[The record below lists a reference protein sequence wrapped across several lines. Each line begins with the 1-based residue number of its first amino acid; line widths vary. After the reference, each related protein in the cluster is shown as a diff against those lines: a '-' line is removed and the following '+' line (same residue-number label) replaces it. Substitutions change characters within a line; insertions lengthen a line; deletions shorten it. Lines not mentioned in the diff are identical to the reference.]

1 MTELL
6 YLKDSYLR
14 NFEARVLGAEE
25 DKVVLSA
32 TAFYPEGGG
41 QPTDTGALIYEGER
55 YPVVKVKREGG
66 EVVHYC
72 EGAELKEGDVVR
84 GEIDWQRRY
93 TFMRYHTALH
103 ILAKVLFDEFEAVVT
118 GNQIGLEK
126 SRMDFDVAN
135 FDRSVLPEIEAK
147 TNEAIAQGHEVKI
160 YTLPR
165 EEAFDRVDPRKTRID
180 LIPKS
185 IREIRLV
192 EIVGFDI
199 DACGGTHV
207 ANTREIGGIKI
218 TSFKSKGKRN
228 KRIEVVLSKSSQGD

>member
-14 NFEARVLGAEE
+14 NFEARVLKAEE
-25 DKVVLSA
+25 GRVVLSA

-41 QPTDTGALIYEGER
+41 QPTDTGTLIYEGTH
-55 YPVVKVKREGG
+55 YPVVKVRRKGG

-72 EGAELKEGDVVR
+72 EGAELEKGNMVR

-126 SRMDFDVAN
+126 SRMDFDAAK
-135 FDRSVLPEIEAK
+135 FDRSLLPEIEAK
-147 TNEAIAQGHEVKI
+147 TNKVIARGLGVKI

-165 EEAFDRVDPRKTRID
+165 EEAFTRVDPRKTRID

-185 IREIRLV
+185 IRDIRLV
-192 EIVGFDI
+192 EIEGFDI

-218 TSFKSKGKRN
+218 NSFKSKGKRN
-228 KRIEVVLSKSSQGD
+228 KRIEVVLI

>member
-14 NFEARVLGAEE
+14 SFEASVVKAEE
-25 DKVVLSA
+25 GRVVLSA

-41 QPTDTGALIYEGER
+41 QPCDTGVIVYAGER
-55 YPVVKVKREGG
+55 FPVLKVKREGG
-66 EVVHYC
+66 EVAHYC
-72 EGAELKEGDVVR
+72 EGAELKEDDMVK

-103 ILAKVLFDEFEAVVT
+103 ILARALYDEFGAVVT
-118 GNQIGLEK
+118 GNQIALEK

-135 FDRSVLPEIEAK
+135 FDRSALPEIEAK
-147 TNEAIAQGHEVKI
+147 ANEVIAQGREVRI

-165 EEAFDRVDPRKTRID
+165 EEAFARVDPKKTRID

-185 IREIRLV
+185 IRDIRLV
-192 EIVGFDI
+192 EIDGFDI

-207 ANTREIGGIKI
+207 KNTREIGGIKI
-218 TSFKSKGKRN
+218 TGFRSKGRRN
-228 KRIEVVLSKSSQGD
+228 KRIEVVLV

>member
-6 YLKDSYLR
+6 YLKDSYIR
-14 NFEARVLGAEE
+14 SFEARVISEE
-25 DKVVLSA
+25 DGNVVLSR

-41 QPTDTGALIYEGER
+41 QLTDKGSLSCRGER
-55 YPVVKVKREGG
+55 YHVYLVKRSRG

-72 EGAELKEGDVVR
+72 DRSGLGEGDTVR
-84 GEIDWQRRY
+84 GELDWERRY

-103 ILAKVLFDEFEAVVT
+103 LLARVLFDDFGAVVT
-118 GNQIGLEK
+118 GNQIGVEK

-135 FDRSVLPEIEAK
+135 FDRAALPEIEEK
-147 TNEAIAQGHEVKI
+147 VNEIIAHGLEVRV

-165 EEAFDRVDPRKTRID
+165 EEAFGRVNPEKTRLD
-180 LIPKS
+180 LIPKN

-192 EIVGFDI
+192 EIAGFDI

-218 TSFKSKGKRN
+218 TSFKSKGRRN
-228 KRIEVVLSKSSQGD
+228 KRMEVALG

>member
-14 NFEARVLGAEE
+14 TFEARVLRGDAS
-25 DKVVLSA
+25 KVVLDR

-55 YPVVKVKREGG
+55 YQVYKVKREGG

-103 ILAKVLFDEFEAVVT
+103 ILAKVLFDEFGAVVT

-147 TNEAIAQGHEVKI
+147 ANEAIAQGHEVKI

-165 EEAFDRVDPRKTRID
+165 EEAFERVNPRKTRID

-192 EIVGFDI
+192 EIVGYDI

-218 TSFKSKGKRN
+218 NSFKSKGKRN